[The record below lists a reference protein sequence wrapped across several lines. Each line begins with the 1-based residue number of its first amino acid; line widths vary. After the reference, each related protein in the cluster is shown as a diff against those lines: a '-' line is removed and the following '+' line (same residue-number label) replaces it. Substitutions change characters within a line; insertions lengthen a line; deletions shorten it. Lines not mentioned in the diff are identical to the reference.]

1 MRFRSEEKLFRSNSL
16 YDAGSSEIRGPR
28 SRPVLDKIRACRTR
42 ETASTSGARSGSAA
56 QASIYYG
63 GDRRQRTEF
72 LCKLD
77 EKHRSKTCRPGEQP
91 RVDTSLTEEQ
101 IGRRFGR
108 TRKFVRDLIDNNF
121 PSWDDYR
128 RRRSSAFSFGAPAFQ
143 TSKWPLAVVQMM
155 H

>member
-1 MRFRSEEKLFRSNSL
+1 MSNDRNRKHQRGSIRL
-16 YDAGSSEIRGPR
+16 RGSSFYIR
-28 SRPVLDKIRACRTR
+28 
-42 ETASTSGARSGSAA
+42 
-56 QASIYYG
+56 YYG

-77 EKHRSKTCRPGEQP
+77 EKHRSKTCRPGERP

-108 TRKFVRDLIDNNF
+108 MRKFVRDLIDNNF

-128 RRRSSAFSFGAPAFQ
+128 RRRERAGDLSVL
-143 TSKWPLAVVQMM
+143 LANPR
-155 H
+155 